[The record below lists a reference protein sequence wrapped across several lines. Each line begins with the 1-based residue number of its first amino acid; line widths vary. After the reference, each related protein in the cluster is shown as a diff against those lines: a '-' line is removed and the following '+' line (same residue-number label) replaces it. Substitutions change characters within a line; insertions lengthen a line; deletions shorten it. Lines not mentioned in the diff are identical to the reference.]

1 MAKAIEA
8 LDVASENLQASQS
21 RIRDV
26 DYATEIANLTKA
38 NILVQAGTSLL
49 AQANLPA
56 QLVLSL
62 VRTIT

>member
-1 MAKAIEA
+1 MSHTLSAI
-8 LDVASENLQASQS
+8 DVASENVAASQS

-26 DYATEIANLTKA
+26 DYATEVSNLTKA

-49 AQANLPA
+49 AQASLPA

-62 VRTIT
+62 IKNLD